1 MNDNNHAVT
10 SLVLGILSIV
20 IPVIGVIL
28 GIFGIIYANK
38 STDETINISDEYRKY
53 AVAGKVCS
61 IVGIC
66 VQSIAIFFTVLAF
79 LLFVFS
85 LQLFM

>member
-38 STDETINISDEYRKY
+38 STNGTINISEENKRY

-66 VQSIAIFFTVLAF
+66 VQSIAIFLAVLAF
-79 LLFVFS
+79 I
-85 LQLFM
+85 LFMFSIQLLM